1 MARRG
6 SAALALVFLAVF
18 LAVALA
24 GVGAQGAA
32 LEDPDYY
39 VQEIWNREP
48 YYARPE
54 PEPEPFS
61 PRLPAGAGEE
71 EREPRPPEPRPPQ
84 KASKP
89 RKTPKRGKL
98 APETPPPGK

>member
-6 SAALALVFLAVF
+6 AAALALALGL

-24 GVGAQGAA
+24 RVGAQGAA
-32 LEDPDYY
+32 LQAPDYY
-39 VQEIWNREP
+39 VQETWSREP

-61 PRLPAGAGEE
+61 PPLPAGTGNG
-71 EREPRPPEPRPPQ
+71 EREPRPPESRPPKTATKPK
-84 KASKP
+84 KA
-89 RKTPKRGKL
+89 PKRERL
-98 APETPPPGK
+98 APEAPPPGK